1 MDGFKFHV
9 EIVGNNNGNPVYV
22 FHTSPFDHMYLMK
35 SLKSEAN
42 YNFHFFDLP
51 NHGNSEPTDLEN
63 LSFMKIAKA
72 VEEYRKSNEHQEIH
86 VIGHGIGGFIAQTY
100 ATRFKN
106 SVLSLIIC
114 NSAPNSRYRT
124 EMAWNIRDRLS
135 KVVKQK
141 MSDLQGETDA
151 ESLRFRF
158 KSSLPAYF
166 TNEFHSQADELI
178 DGLDVFPS
186 DSYVTI
192 SNYMIPKY
200 DVRDGLQSFQ
210 HPVLI
215 IIGTHDVWPEN
226 ILDLYK
232 IDVPHAKVVKLNSG
246 HFPMIEQP
254 EAFWNTVL
262 AFLKE
267 NSK

>member
-9 EIVGNNNGNPVYV
+9 EITGNNDGIPVYV
-22 FHTSPFDHMYLMK
+22 FHTSPFDHKYLMK
-35 SLKSEAN
+35 SLQSEGD
-42 YNFHFFDLP
+42 YSFYFFDLP
-51 NHGNSEPTDLEN
+51 NHGGSEPTDLDN

-72 VEEYRKSNEHQEIH
+72 VEGYRKSNDHQKIH
-86 VIGHGIGGFIAQTY
+86 VLGHGIGGFVAQTY

-106 SVLSLIIC
+106 SVHSLVIC

-124 EMAWNIRDRLS
+124 EMAWNIRDKLS
-135 KVVKQK
+135 KVTKQK
-141 MSDLQGETDA
+141 MSDLQGGTDA

-158 KSSLPAYF
+158 QSSLPAYF
-166 TNEFHSQADELI
+166 SDEFQSQADDLI

-200 DVRDGLQSFQ
+200 DVRDGLQGFH

-226 ILDLYK
+226 ILEHYK
-232 IDVPHAKVVKLNSG
+232 IDVPHAKIIKIDSG

-254 EAFWNTVL
+254 VQFWNAVL
-262 AFLKE
+262 AFLDE